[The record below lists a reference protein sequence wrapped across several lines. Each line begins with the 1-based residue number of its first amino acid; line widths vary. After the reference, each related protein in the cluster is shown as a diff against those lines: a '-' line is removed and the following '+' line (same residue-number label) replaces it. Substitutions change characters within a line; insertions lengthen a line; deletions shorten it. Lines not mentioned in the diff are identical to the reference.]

1 MLKHLPFQNFIG
13 FSLLNK
19 KIIMKKTLL
28 LILTLTSTF
37 YLKGQDPNPPRAVY
51 FFLGIGLS
59 IIKVRDEAHSSLK
72 YQGFMPTLR
81 IGYEEITEKHVSRIA
96 VSASF
101 GTAAPKT
108 KPKPQQNISNLE
120 VNNIQVNYT
129 YYQRSG
135 AFDTEGWN
143 RYLGG
148 AFTMTIDMRSYN
160 LPSNN
165 LLGYQVNA
173 SLNIG
178 AFIQKK
184 LDAKWRF
191 NYEAF
196 TPILSYALRPSYMGM
211 IPMKGGDFNAKSV
224 FTNGKIVTINKLFR
238 FYNRFSF
245 DQTINDHRQ
254 RRLNYAWDFHS
265 NTVSK
270 PLKSIVTGLG
280 YESLFKM

>member
-1 MLKHLPFQNFIG
+1 MAFQNFIG

-19 KIIMKKTLL
+19 KNIMKKTLIL
-28 LILTLTSTF
+28 FLILSFSLS
-37 YLKGQDPNPPRAVY
+37 LKGQNSKVPRPVY
-51 FFLGIGLS
+51 FFLGIGLP

-81 IGYEEITEKHVSRIA
+81 VGYEEMTQNHVSRIA

-101 GTAAPKT
+101 GTASPKT
-108 KPKPQQNISNLE
+108 NPKLQQNISNLE

-178 AFIQKK
+178 GFVQKK

-270 PLKSIVTGLG
+270 PLKSIVAGLG

>member
-1 MLKHLPFQNFIG
+1 MPFQNFIG

-19 KIIMKKTLL
+19 KIIMKKTL
-28 LILTLTSTF
+28 ILFLMLAFTF
-37 YLKGQDPNPPRAVY
+37 TIKGQDPKVPRPIY
-51 FFLGIGLS
+51 FFLGIGLP

-81 IGYEEITEKHVSRIA
+81 VGYEEITEKRVSRIA

-101 GTAAPKT
+101 GTASPKT

-173 SLNIG
+173 SLNVG
-178 AFIQKK
+178 GFIQKK
-184 LDAKWRF
+184 LDTKWRF

-196 TPILSYALRPSYMGM
+196 TPVLSYALRPSYMGM

-224 FTNGKIVTINKLFR
+224 FSNGKIVTINKLFR

-254 RRLNYAWDFHS
+254 RRLNYTWDFHS

-270 PLKSIVTGLG
+270 PLKSIVAGLG

>member
-1 MLKHLPFQNFIG
+1 MFQNFIG
-13 FSLLNK
+13 FYLLNK
-19 KIIMKKTLL
+19 KIIMKKTVL
-28 LILTLTSTF
+28 LILTLSLTF
-37 YLKGQDPNPPRAVY
+37 YLKAQDPKPPRDVY
-51 FFLGIGLS
+51 FFLGIGLP

-81 IGYEEITEKHVSRIA
+81 VGYEEINQNYVSRIA

-101 GTAAPKT
+101 GTATPKT
-108 KPKPQQNISNLE
+108 TPKPQQNISNLE

-129 YYQRSG
+129 YYKRSG

-143 RYLGG
+143 RYVGG

-165 LLGYQVNA
+165 LLGYQVNT

-178 AFIQKK
+178 GFIQKK

-196 TPILSYALRPSYMGM
+196 TPILSYTLRPTYMGM

-254 RRLNYAWDFHS
+254 RRLNYSWDFHS

-270 PLKSIVTGLG
+270 PLKSIVAGVG